1 MSYAATDTDR
11 RLANV
16 IQIGRVKAV
25 DASAGL
31 AQVDLDGPDTDWI
44 PWVTPRAGGDRTWW
58 APEVGEQVLVAS
70 PSGELGNAVIL
81 GSLYQD
87 AHAEPAAALTVHRTI
102 YADGTVVEY
111 DRASHTL
118 LADLGDNQIKI
129 DRSEILLQVGSVSI
143 SLTASGVTIVGNLT
157 IDGTGGGTATV
168 NMDGNFAIT
177 GTTLTHNGKS
187 IGSAHTH
194 TGVQTGAGTTGPPT

>member
-16 IQIGRVKAV
+16 VQIGRVKAV
-25 DASAGL
+25 DAANGL

-44 PWVTPRAGGDRTWW
+44 PWTTSRAGSDRSWW
-58 APEVGEQVLVAS
+58 CPEVGEQVLVAA
-70 PSGELGNAVIL
+70 PSGELGNAIIV
-81 GSLYQD
+81 GCLYQD
-87 AHAEPAAALTVHRTI
+87 ANPEPADNADVHRTV

-111 DRASHTL
+111 DRSAHRL
-118 LADLGDNQIKI
+118 LADLGDSLVRV
-129 DRSEILLQVGSVSI
+129 DRTEVLLQVGDVKISI
-143 SLTASGVTIVGNLT
+143 TASGIAITGNLS
-157 IDGTGGGTATV
+157 IDGVGGGTATV

-194 TGVQTGAGTTGPPT
+194 TGVQPGGGTSGPPA

>member
-1 MSYAATDTDR
+1 LTYAATDTDR

-25 DASAGL
+25 DAATGL

-44 PWVTPRAGGDRTWW
+44 PWTTLRAGGDRTWW
-58 APEVGEQVLVAS
+58 APEVGEQVLIAA
-70 PSGELGNAVIL
+70 PSGELGNAVII

-87 AHAEPAAALTVHRTI
+87 AHPEPASALTVHKTI
-102 YADGTVVEY
+102 YADGTVVKY

-118 LADLGDNQIKI
+118 LADLGDSQIKV
-129 DRSEILLQVGSVSI
+129 DRSEVLLQVGSVKI
-143 SLTASGVTIVGNLT
+143 SVTASGITLVGNLT

-187 IGSAHTH
+187 IGSTHAHS
-194 TGVQTGAGTTGPPT
+194 GVQTGAGNTGQPV